1 MRPERTLL
9 WEGCCNIRD
18 LGGLPTED
26 GGETRFG
33 AVVRADDISLL
44 SERGL
49 SALEAYGVVRIV
61 DLRHED
67 PPYEPPVE
75 LVRVPLFDAQSIL
88 EVDELLADVDE
99 PVAWRRRNYLFLLD
113 RFKGNFGRAVTEVAE
128 APEGT
133 VLIHCAGGID
143 RTGLVA
149 ALLLRLAG
157 VAVETIAQDYAESAV
172 GWAPALEPWIA
183 EAPDAAERRKRKLL
197 SVITAQTMHE
207 VLVEL
212 ERRHGST
219 RELLASVGVEE
230 SALDHLRASLR
241 G

>member
-1 MRPERTLL
+1 LRPERTLL

-44 SERGL
+44 SERGR

-113 RFKGNFGRAVTEVAE
+113 RFKGNFGRAVTEVVE

-212 ERRHGST
+212 ERQHGST

-230 SALDHLRASLR
+230 SALDHVRASLR

>member
-1 MRPERTLL
+1 M
-9 WEGCCNIRD
+9 
-18 LGGLPTED
+18 
-26 GGETRFG
+26 
-33 AVVRADDISLL
+33 
-44 SERGL
+44 
-49 SALEAYGVVRIV
+49 
-61 DLRHED
+61 
-67 PPYEPPVE
+67 
-75 LVRVPLFDAQSIL
+75 
-88 EVDELLADVDE
+88 
-99 PVAWRRRNYLFLLD
+99 
-113 RFKGNFGRAVTEVAE
+113 TEVAE

-212 ERRHGST
+212 ERQHGST

-230 SALDHLRASLR
+230 NALDHLRASLR